1 MNSFWTVAGFTMK
14 NKFKGKS
21 FLITTLIFVVILCI
35 GSNLPYIISLFDK
48 NSDKPANIGYAID
61 ARAVEGTKIAEQLRQ
76 TYAAQDKP
84 AIKLIEYP
92 DTGSTEQNEKTLKAA
107 VADKKI
113 KGYLLFGPVNETGL
127 PTVTYKSEKLMDEK
141 TSQALEQGIQIVKT
155 DIVLKDSG
163 LTDQQ
168 KAMLLNPVVINTMQ
182 IAASDGAGGAGNG
195 KTESQQGVDMGF
207 VTLLLLLLFFG
218 IMVSGQM
225 IASEITAEKS
235 SRVMEII
242 VTSVSPLKQMFGKIF
257 GMFVVSLTQMVAY
270 LVVVII
276 NINLPHNNSAFMQY
290 NIDLSKVDPLLL
302 VYGLLFYVMGF
313 LLYATLFA
321 AVGSI
326 VSRTEDLGQAVMPI
340 TMLSLAGFYITTFS
354 ISNPDTMLVKVTSFI
369 PFFSPFVM
377 LLRVGLANPPIW
389 QVIVSI
395 AILLVSIY
403 AAGWLSAK
411 IYRTGVLLYG
421 KRPSWK
427 ELRKAMKAYKV

>member
-35 GSNLPYIISLFDK
+35 GANLPYIISLFDK
-48 NSDKPANIGYAID
+48 SSGKATSIGYAID
-61 ARAVEGTKIAEQLRQ
+61 ARAIEGTKIAEQLRE
-76 TYAAQDKP
+76 TYAGQEKP
-84 AIKLIEYP
+84 AIKLIEFP
-92 DTGSTEQNEKTLKAA
+92 DAGSTEQNEKVLRDA
-107 VADKKI
+107 VADKTI
-113 KGYLLFGPVNETGL
+113 KGYLLFSSVNESGL
-127 PTVTYKSEKLMDEK
+127 PDLTYKSEKQLSDK
-141 TSQALEQGIQIVKT
+141 TRQTLEQGIQVVKT
-155 DIVLKDSG
+155 EMVLKNSG
-163 LTDQQ
+163 LTDEQ
-168 KAMLLNPVVINTMQ
+168 KTMLLSPVVINALQ
-182 IAASDGAGGAGNG
+182 ISADGAGTG
-195 KTESQQGVDMGF
+195 KTEAQKGVDIGF
-207 VTLLLLLLFFG
+207 VTFLLMLLFFG
-218 IMVSGQM
+218 IMISGQM

-257 GMFVVSLTQMVAY
+257 GIFVVGLTQILAY
-270 LVVVII
+270 VVVVII
-276 NINLPHNNSAFMQY
+276 NINLPHNNSAFQQY
-290 NIDLSKVDPLLL
+290 DIDLSKVDPTLL
-302 VYGLLFYVMGF
+302 VYGLLFYVLGF
-313 LLYATLFA
+313 LVYACLFA

-377 LLRVGLANPPIW
+377 LLRVGLASPPIW
-389 QVIVSI
+389 QVLVSI
-395 AILLVSIY
+395 AILVVSIY

-427 ELRKAMKAYKV
+427 ELRKAMRAYKV